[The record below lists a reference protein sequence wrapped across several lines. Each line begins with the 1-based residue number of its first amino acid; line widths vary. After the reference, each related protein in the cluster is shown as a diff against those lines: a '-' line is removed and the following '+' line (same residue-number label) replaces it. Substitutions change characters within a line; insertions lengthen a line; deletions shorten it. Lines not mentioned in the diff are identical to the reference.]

1 MTKDKAFC
9 KTCNNVI
16 QYKTAN
22 KILSARYKDV
32 DYSCKQ
38 KVAICPYCNSEVD
51 IDAYRIENL
60 KTLKKSL
67 VAVEKCIQKDNETF
81 PNSFGITK

>member
-51 IDAYRIENL
+51 VDAYRIENL
-60 KTLKKSL
+60 KSLKVILKKIDYL
-67 VAVEKCIQKDNETF
+67 NGKLI
-81 PNSFGITK
+81 